1 MLFDPA
7 ATDYGIEAGSVDS
20 GQPFA
25 ATASRR
31 RAATGFLTLPA
42 VAQSVPATAFLKYR
56 EPASVTALVERQFRY
71 GPLRAYDVKN
81 PASAADAFQQAFFA
95 WYRRQTPQKFQRLT
109 FAPVLFDSAA
119 VLEYTERC
127 DGSQT
132 NEDDPASL
140 FFGVELPEDHVYAMA
155 PVADQLRAAHPLLL
169 RTVMSAIFT
178 AGAQSIW
185 IRAPDWFMYEFSCW
199 YWDGNES
206 ITDEEATELMK
217 DRFDDPE
224 ALKRFLPSSVRPIIH
239 PDDMSPEFRVV
250 KRRATCSTYLSPADL
265 RVLRNRLTGLSRRVC
280 TALLELHALM
290 SAHRKREVLHMKYST
305 NPVYAPCTLVYQWN
319 GWTEELLDVHYDN
332 AGNSGDGTTYLGFS
346 PLASTS
352 KAIRTQY
359 ADWSHALGVLA
370 CLDTLLSLVS
380 VPLY

>member
-7 ATDYGIEAGSVDS
+7 STDHGIGEGSDR
-20 GQPFA
+20 GQPCA
-25 ATASRR
+25 LAPSRR
-31 RAATGFLTLPA
+31 RPASGFLTLPA
-42 VAQSVPATAFLKYR
+42 VAHDVPSTAFLKFR

-81 PASAADAFQQAFFA
+81 PTSAADAFQQAFFA
-95 WYRRQTPQKFQRLT
+95 WYRRQVPATFQRLT

-119 VLEYTERC
+119 VLEYTEHC
-127 DGSQT
+127 DSSQT
-132 NEDDPASL
+132 SADDPTPL
-140 FFGVELPEDHVYAMA
+140 FFGIELPDDHVYAMA

-169 RTVMSAIFT
+169 RTVISAIFR
-178 AGAQSIW
+178 AGAQTMW

-199 YWDGNES
+199 YWDGDES
-206 ITDEEATELMK
+206 ITDKDAAELLK
-217 DRFDDPE
+217 DRFDDGE
-224 ALKRFLPSSVRPIIH
+224 ALARFLPSSVRPVIQ

-250 KRRATCSTYLSPADL
+250 RCRPQYADYLSPSGL
-265 RVLRNRLTGLSRRVC
+265 RALRNRLTGLPRRVC
-280 TALLELHALM
+280 TALLALEALM
-290 SAHRKREVLHMKYST
+290 PTHRKRDILHISYFT

-319 GWTEELLDVHYDN
+319 GWTEELLDIHYDN

-359 ADWSHALGVLA
+359 TDWAHALRVLA